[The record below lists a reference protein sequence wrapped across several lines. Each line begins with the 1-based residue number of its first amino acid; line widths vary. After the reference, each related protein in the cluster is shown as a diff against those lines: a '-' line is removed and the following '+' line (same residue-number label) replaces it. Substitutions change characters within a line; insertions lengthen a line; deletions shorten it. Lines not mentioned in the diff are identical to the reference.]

1 VEGENSRNFRI
12 RRPAVLGVLGVIN
25 GSIMVVVSILHMH
38 SPGTRFRPKDTDFK
52 RAFGHTCTCLA
63 KDSFTSLD
71 TTFKAPQVA
80 ASYCRRLMLI
90 LDQVLSGESIALEA
104 CVAANNVL
112 RMLERGILFF
122 LWGFENHSCMI
133 GL

>member
-1 VEGENSRNFRI
+1 
-12 RRPAVLGVLGVIN
+12 
-25 GSIMVVVSILHMH
+25 
-38 SPGTRFRPKDTDFK
+38 
-52 RAFGHTCTCLA
+52 
-63 KDSFTSLD
+63 
-71 TTFKAPQVA
+71 
-80 ASYCRRLMLI
+80 MLI